1 MFERLVYIGAENAF
15 ERGAIG
21 THMRGI
27 VNAFHNSGR
36 FKITFIGGKY
46 HDEINDGGINADE
59 MYILSV
65 KKSSSM
71 AGRMAACLRYSYRI
85 IKTLKNIMRDNSD
98 FYVYTRYSLY
108 TTPVILTFLKKHGIK
123 TILEYNDI
131 TTDVL
136 LFEKN
141 LKQSY
146 SAGKFIRTSNLT
158 IKTIQKLETYSFK
171 KAGLIVTMTE
181 GLRRYIHSL
190 APNANVIVAHNAT
203 DIANINYTRGVNK
216 KALREKLNL
225 PAKYFY
231 ICYIGTI
238 TWWDGLGTLLEAIAS
253 LKHYEDIRLIMIG
266 YGADLKLVQDTVK
279 NLGLTDTVVFH
290 PAMPFKQAYDYLI
303 ASDLVPVIKL
313 IDTYEYTPIKYYE
326 AMASATP
333 IIANDIL
340 YINEVGK
347 HRWGK
352 VVPHPPTAKDMAD
365 AIEHFYKMRDSLDL
379 MKAEILNYAET
390 FHTWDKRAG
399 SIISAMKELTQK

>member
-1 MFERLVYIGAENAF
+1 MFERFVYIGAENAF

-27 VNAFHNSGR
+27 VNAFHNSGIFR
-36 FKITFIGGKY
+36 ITFIGGKY
-46 HDEINDGGINADE
+46 HDEINDGGINVDE
-59 MYILSV
+59 INILPV
-65 KKSSSM
+65 KRSSSM
-71 AGRMAACLRYSYRI
+71 AGRMAACLRYSYSI
-85 IKTLKNIMRDNSD
+85 IKTLKKIMLDGSD

-123 TILEYNDI
+123 TIVEYNDV

-141 LKQSY
+141 LKHAY

-171 KAGLIVTMTE
+171 KTDLIVTMTE

-190 APNANVIVAHNAT
+190 TPNANVIVAHNAT
-203 DIANINYTRGVNK
+203 DIANINYTRGVDKNT
-216 KALREKLNL
+216 LREKLNL
-225 PAKYFY
+225 SSQYFY
-231 ICYIGTI
+231 ICYLGTI
-238 TWWDGLGTLLEAIAS
+238 TWWDGLGTLLEAIAL
-253 LKHYEDIRLIMIG
+253 LKHFDDIRLIMIG

-279 NLGLTDTVVFH
+279 TLGLTDRVMFY
-290 PAMPFKQAYDYLI
+290 PAMPFKQAFDYLI
-303 ASDLVPVIKL
+303 ASDLAPVIKL

-347 HRWGK
+347 YRWGK
-352 VVPHPPTAKDMAD
+352 VLPHPPTAKDIAD
-365 AIEHFYKMRDSLDL
+365 AIGHFYKMKDSLDS
-379 MKAEILNYAET
+379 MKDEILNYAET
-390 FHTWDKRAG
+390 FHTWDRRAE
-399 SIISAMKELTQK
+399 SVISAISKLT